1 MHCKQ
6 LICVNNVQCT
16 HGIDW
21 LNWRVSRV
29 ILKLVLHYWW
39 GSVQLANWPERKY
52 RNFKQF
58 LFYKPCVFV
67 WYQRKIH
74 EELCYQ
80 IKEFLNSKQLAPTS
94 ILLLRLFTVLC
105 NEHWLSFSYSA
116 IVLAVLLSTL
126 ANIKHIPMKIPKLVK
141 NLVGESLY
149 CTYSVQYSQS
159 WPVAPSGV
167 IPKDP
172 HELRDVRATRVIF
185 RISKDD
191 LALSCQ
197 GGFVKQK
204 FIS

>member
-1 MHCKQ
+1 M
-6 LICVNNVQCT
+6 V
-16 HGIDW
+16 
-21 LNWRVSRV
+21 
-29 ILKLVLHYWW
+29 
-39 GSVQLANWPERKY
+39 
-52 RNFKQF
+52 
-58 LFYKPCVFV
+58 
-67 WYQRKIH
+67 H

-80 IKEFLNSKQLAPTS
+80 IKEFLISKQLAPTS
-94 ILLLRLFTVLC
+94 ILLFRLFTVLC

-149 CTYSVQYSQS
+149 CTLYSVQYSQS

-197 GGFVKQK
+197 GGICKTKIYKLIFSIYSICLSFFLGQRGVLPVHVI
-204 FIS
+204 FLECLYSV